1 LSVPGAFSDPDLDPI
16 STPAIVDRRFNED
29 DPDMNTR
36 KLLMMTLG
44 AVVALGGAASAQ
56 GAFDQTHPARAEVN
70 GRLVHQDAR
79 IDAARASGR
88 ISAHRARRLN
98 MADRRIRRHE
108 RVYASNHGGRI
119 SRAEQHRLNRQE
131 NGVSNRVG

>member
-1 LSVPGAFSDPDLDPI
+1 
-16 STPAIVDRRFNED
+16 
-29 DPDMNTR
+29 MNTR
-36 KLLMMTLG
+36 KLLMITLG

-108 RVYASNHGGRI
+108 RIYASNHGGRI
-119 SRAEQHRLNRQE
+119 SRAESRGLSRTRPVALPVARRGGPIGIDRSRELSQKASSLPLEDSPPR
-131 NGVSNRVG
+131 